1 MKKFFVFAAALL
13 VSVAAFAQ
21 ETNKDENGK
30 TIWGPYETNSFF
42 DNTFIN
48 LGGGVNTA
56 VKSLTNPK
64 TWGNFGI
71 AAQADFG
78 KWFTPDWGARIGYR
92 GIANDIKD
100 FANVANKF
108 HFGKADLLWNL
119 SNAVAGYKELRVWDI
134 IPFAGAGV
142 LATNQGSGMNLEY
155 GAEGGFIN
163 NFRLGNRV
171 DLNLELGTIVG
182 RGAAY
187 NVGAGRVILFPYAT
201 LGLGFN
207 LGKTNW
213 TRKATTVAAYTA
225 AVAAAEA
232 AANAAKANVD
242 AALAAKNAAEA
253 SAKSLADENAKLR
266 KELEDALG
274 QAGDYS
280 ALFDEPIYAFFK
292 IGSAKLSNAEKKH
305 IEYAVKN
312 IISRGDKVK
321 LNIFGDADKGTGS
334 KRTNEKLSQKRADAV
349 YKLLTGEL
357 GLDPSRFEVVKG
369 KFDGVDDLTPA
380 ELNRCVVITK

>member
-13 VSVAAFAQ
+13 VSVAAFSQ

-30 TIWGPYETNSFF
+30 TIWGPYETNTFF

-56 VKSLTNPK
+56 MKSIKNPA
-64 TWGNFGI
+64 TWGNLGI

-78 KWFTPDWGARIGYR
+78 KWFTPDWGARVGYR
-92 GIANDIKD
+92 GISQNIKD
-100 FANVANKF
+100 YANVANKF

-119 SNAVAGYKELRVWDI
+119 SNSLAGYKEQRFWDI

-142 LATNQGSGMNLEY
+142 LATSQGNGTNLEY

-187 NVGAGRVILFPYAT
+187 NVGAGRLILFPYAT

-213 TRKATTVAAYTA
+213 TRKATTIAAYTA

-253 SAKSLADENAKLR
+253 NAKNLADENAKLR
-266 KELEDALG
+266 KELEDAIG
-274 QAGDYS
+274 QAADYDV
-280 ALFDEPIYAFFK
+280 LFDEPIYAFFK

-312 IISRGDKVK
+312 IISRGNKVK
-321 LNIFGDADKGTGS
+321 LNIYGDADRGTGS
-334 KRTNEKLSQKRADAV
+334 KKLNENLSQKRADAV

-369 KFDGVDDLTPA
+369 KFDGVDELTPA

>member
-30 TIWGPYETNSFF
+30 TIWGPYETNTFF

-56 VKSLTNPK
+56 VKSIKNPS
-64 TWGNFGI
+64 TWGNLGI
-71 AAQADFG
+71 AVQADFG
-78 KWFTPDWGARIGYR
+78 KWFTPEWGARIGYR
-92 GIANDIKD
+92 GISNDIKD
-100 FANVANKF
+100 YANVANKF
-108 HFGKADLLWNL
+108 HFGKADFLWNL
-119 SNAVAGYKELRVWDI
+119 SNSFAGYKEQRFWDI
-134 IPFAGAGV
+134 VPFAGFGV
-142 LATNQGSGMNLEY
+142 LATSQGKGMNLEY

-187 NVGAGRVILFPYAT
+187 NVGAGRLILFPYAT

-213 TRKATTVAAYTA
+213 TRKATTIAAYTA

-253 SAKSLADENAKLR
+253 NAKALADENAKLR
-266 KELEDALG
+266 KELADASA
-274 QAGDYS
+274 QTGDYS
-280 ALFDEPIYAFFK
+280 ALFDEPIIAYFK
-292 IGSAKLSNAEKKH
+292 IGSAKISPAEKAH

-312 IISRGDKVK
+312 IISRGDNVK
-321 LNIFGDADKGTGS
+321 FTLAGNADSKTGTP
-334 KRTNEKLSQKRADAV
+334 KINQKLSEKRADAV
-349 YKLLTGEL
+349 YKLMTEGL
-357 GLDPSRFEVVKG
+357 GLDPSRFTVKANG
-369 KFDGVDDLTPA
+369 GNDVFDTP
-380 ELNRCVVITK
+380 ELNRCVFIEKQ